1 MKITT
6 KVSVAT
12 MVVLATILLAGCS
25 TTPSVNDTATPSTD
39 GVHPTSSAAADASET
54 KNREEAFIKAVAE
67 GPMAVELVEFID
79 THTALIM
86 PDPTVP
92 ANAKYA
98 GETTAKLW
106 TSRSIVVPSVG
117 ECGYDEALAATKQ
130 YFTDNDD
137 LISSPEGLRSA
148 GYWSHILHAGLA
160 YIADS
165 EDGEFDRQQL
175 IKSNKT
181 GLWGTCPGFGV

>member
-1 MKITT
+1 MNITT

-12 MVVLATILLAGCS
+12 MVVLATILIAGCS

-39 GVHPTSSAAADASET
+39 GVHPTSNAAADASEA
-54 KNREEAFIKAVAE
+54 KNGEEAFVNAIAE
-67 GPMAVELVEFID
+67 GYVAVKIVDFID
-79 THTALIM
+79 THTALIT
-86 PDPTVP
+86 PNPAVP
-92 ANAKYA
+92 GNAKFS
-98 GETTAKLW
+98 GEATVKLW

-130 YFTDNDD
+130 YFADTNDVA
-137 LISSPEGLRSA
+137 SSPEGLQSV
-148 GYWSHILHAGLA
+148 GYWSNMLHAGLA

-165 EDGEFDRQQL
+165 EDGEFNRQEL
-175 IKSNKT
+175 IKSNQT

>member
-6 KVSVAT
+6 KVSATT
-12 MVVLATILLAGCS
+12 MVVLATVLLAGCS

-39 GVHPTSSAAADASET
+39 GVHPASSAAADASET

-67 GPMAVELVEFID
+67 DPMAVELVEFID

-98 GETTAKLW
+98 GETTAKMW

-130 YFTDNDD
+130 FFADSSDYG
-137 LISSPEGLRSA
+137 LSPEGLQST
-148 GYWSHILHAGLA
+148 GYWQHMLHAGLA

-165 EDGEFDRQQL
+165 EDGDFDSQYP
-175 IKSNKT
+175 IKFHKT